1 LTRDDDSKDSYDYHV
16 SLQPFSIVQL
26 VNGEITSS
34 TSGTMYYENRTTGE
48 TESSSNYGG
57 CFDALKD
64 RAQTR
69 SGMDIYGQDTGD
81 IKQSVAMS
89 FWLPGSE

>member
-1 LTRDDDSKDSYDYHV
+1 V

-34 TSGTMYYENRTTGE
+34 TSGQMYYENRTTGE
-48 TESSSNYGG
+48 TESSSNQGG
-57 CFDALKD
+57 CFDGLKA

-81 IKQSVAMS
+81 IK
-89 FWLPGSE
+89 